1 MTVARTGRARRSP
14 AEVGALLTG
23 PVRPRP
29 IDETVVDLIDD
40 TIRTHPDAVA
50 IIHPAGTLTYRDVD
64 RLAGAVTADLLAVG
78 AGRGDFVALLLDD
91 RVGLLVAMLGTM
103 RSGAAFVPF
112 DRAWPALR
120 QVRMLDGLSPVA
132 AVGSHPPDGAPA
144 VPVIGVRT
152 DPATVRVTSP
162 AADRPRPEDPIY
174 AFFTSGST
182 GLPKCAVNL
191 HHGLV
196 NRFLSM
202 TERFAADGGVVLQN
216 SAHTFDSS
224 IWQLLWPLTRGGT
237 VVIPDRTGIL
247 DFDATLAQIHRHGVT
262 MTDFVPSIFD
272 LLVERLQ
279 NRPQDRHLLASMRQV
294 FIGGEAAKPHAVQAF
309 RRMFAQVRVT
319 NTYGPTEASIGS
331 VFHAVSED
339 DRQVIPLGLPLPNTS
354 VLILDEHGDPTPR
367 GEIGEIHLA
376 GVCLGAGY
384 HGDAERT
391 RQVFVPN
398 PYDEVPGDLLYRTG
412 DFGWVREDGLLMF
425 SGRRDAQ
432 VQITG
437 VRVDLGEIEY
447 ALTTLPGVQQV
458 KVVVDEAG
466 ATAMLVCFYS
476 AERGVTE
483 EALREHARA
492 ALPAALVP
500 GRFVRLATLP
510 LLSNG
515 KVDQERLRR
524 RLAGAAPRAADT
536 EAAYPPESVEAR
548 IAQIWTRV
556 LGFSA
561 YDDDFYCLGGTSL
574 GAARLAVEFERTFGI
589 RLDVRDL
596 IRAAT
601 IPAQAELVRRGRPL
615 PPPDVAPH
623 ELASDLRLGEL
634 GRVRVRRP
642 DDPGAIL
649 LVGATGFIGTH
660 VLAALSAQGDRPVVC
675 LVRATDHEAARHRV
689 TAALTAA
696 GYGPA
701 ELIGWSALAGD
712 LDQPHLGL
720 MAADWRRLCRQVG
733 TIVDAGGRVD
743 TLRDY
748 ADLRTTNVHGLRT
761 LIHLAGAHVRKR
773 IISLSTTTVRDVHGT
788 PLAESFLAPWSTLPA
803 DGYSQSK
810 WVGEQLLRAA
820 AEQGVPTAVVRLG
833 EVAAHSRTGH
843 ANPRSSVTMILRL
856 CLRLGVRPPTRL
868 HVDWTPVDVVARM
881 VAALTEPRHP
891 VPPGTVL
898 NVVAPASVPVTDLL
912 SRLRADAGALPEIPY
927 DRFLDR
933 AADLVGDDET
943 ARCLAVLRPRSA
955 AATDALAGVCHDAL
969 VGTDTIRAARMAR
982 DLGLGWGTSRDRE
995 IDTMIDRLTRTS
1007 LSVNRPHLSTATV
1020 Q

>member
-1 MTVARTGRARRSP
+1 MTIARTERPSP
-14 AEVGALLTG
+14 TQLGALLNG

-29 IDETVVDLIDD
+29 IHQTVVDLIDE
-40 TIRTHPDAVA
+40 TIRRHPDDTAV
-50 IIHPAGTLTYRDVD
+50 IHPTGTLTYRDVD
-64 RLAGAVTADLLAVG
+64 RLADAVTADLLAVG
-78 AGRGDFVALLLDD
+78 ARQGDFVALLLDD

-112 DRAWPALR
+112 DKTWPTLR
-120 QVRMLDGLSPVA
+120 QVRMLDGLRPVA
-132 AVGSHPPDGAPA
+132 AVGSTPPDGAPDL
-144 VPVIGVRT
+144 PVIDVRT
-152 DPATVRVTSP
+152 TPTTLRRRVPTTGR
-162 AADRPRPEDPIY
+162 ARPDDPIY

-202 TERFAADGGVVLQN
+202 TERFAADGAVVLQN

-272 LLVERLQ
+272 LLVERLEH
-279 NRPQDRHLLASMRQV
+279 RPQDRHLLASMRQV
-294 FIGGEAAKPHAVQAF
+294 FIGGEAAKPHTVQAF
-309 RRMFAQVRVT
+309 RRMFADIRVT

-331 VFHAVSED
+331 VFHAVTDD

-354 VLILDEHGDPTPR
+354 VLLLDQHGLPTPR

-384 HGDAERT
+384 HGDVQRT

-398 PYDEVPGDLLYRTG
+398 PYDEVAGDLLYRTG

-432 VQITG
+432 VQIAG
-437 VRVDLGEIEY
+437 MRVDLGEVECAI
-447 ALTTLPGVQQV
+447 TTLPGVHQV
-458 KVVVDEAG
+458 KVIVDDAG
-466 ATAMLVCFYS
+466 ASSTMVCFYS
-476 AERGVTE
+476 ADRLVTE
-483 EALREHARA
+483 DALRGHVRA

-524 RLAGAAPRAADT
+524 RLAGTAPKTAEPEAGYPAD
-536 EAAYPPESVEAR
+536 SVEAR
-548 IAQIWTRV
+548 IAEIWARV

-561 YDDDFYCLGGTSL
+561 NDDDFYCLGGTSL
-574 GAARLAVEFERTFGI
+574 GAARLAVEFERAFGI

-596 IRAAT
+596 IRSAT
-601 IPAQAELVRRGRPL
+601 IAAQAELVRRGSPL
-615 PPPDVAPH
+615 PPPAVAPH
-623 ELASDLRLGEL
+623 ELADDLRLGEL
-634 GRVRVRRP
+634 GRMRVRRP
-642 DDPGAIL
+642 GDRGSIL
-649 LVGATGFIGTH
+649 LVGATGFIGSH
-660 VLAALSAQGDRPVVC
+660 VLAALSAHGDRPIVC
-675 LVRATDHEAARHRV
+675 LVRATDDEAARHRV
-689 TAALTAA
+689 ASGLAAA
-696 GYGPA
+696 GYRPA
-701 ELIGWSALAGD
+701 ELTGWSALAGD
-712 LDQPHLGL
+712 LEKPHLGL
-720 MAADWRRLCRQVG
+720 VSADWRRLCRQVG
-733 TIVDAGGRVD
+733 TLVDAGGRVD

-761 LIHLAGAHVRKR
+761 LIHLAGTHVRKR
-773 IISLSTTTVRDVHGT
+773 IISLSTTTVRHAPGA
-788 PLAESFLAPWSTLPA
+788 PLAESFLPRWSALPP

-810 WVGEQLLRAA
+810 WVGEQLLRTAT
-820 AEQGVPTAVVRLG
+820 EQGVPCAVVRLG
-833 EVAAHSRTGH
+833 EVAAHARTGH
-843 ANPRSSVTMILRL
+843 ANPRSSVTMMLRL
-856 CLRLGVRPPTRL
+856 CLRLGVRPPTGL
-868 HVDWTPVDVVARM
+868 HVDWTPVDLVARV
-881 VAALTEPRHP
+881 VAALTDP

-898 NVVAPASVPVTDLL
+898 NVVAPGSVPVSDLL
-912 SRLRADAGALPEIPY
+912 SRLRTDAGALPEVPY

-955 AATDALAGVCHDAL
+955 AATDALTGVCHDAL
-969 VGTDTIRAARMAR
+969 VGTDTVRAARLAR
-982 DLGLGWGTSRDRE
+982 DLGLDWATRRDAE
-995 IDTMIDRLTRTS
+995 IDTMIDRLTRAHR
-1007 LSVNRPHLSTATV
+1007 SVNRPHLSTATV

>member
-1 MTVARTGRARRSP
+1 MTVSGTDRAGRDP

-29 IDETVVDLIDD
+29 VDKTVVDLIDN
-40 TIRTHPDAVA
+40 TIRQHPDATA
-50 IIHPAGTLTYRDVD
+50 IIHPTGTLSYSDVD
-64 RLAGAVTADLLAVG
+64 RLADAVTADLLAVG

-103 RSGAAFVPF
+103 RTGAAFVPF
-112 DRAWPALR
+112 DRAWPAQR
-120 QVRMLDGLSPVA
+120 QVRMLDGLGPVA
-132 AVGSHPPDGAPA
+132 VVGSHPPDGAPA
-144 VPVIGVRT
+144 APVVSVRT
-152 DPATVRVTSP
+152 DPVPEGSRPP
-162 AADRPRPEDPIY
+162 AAVRPRPTDPIY

-182 GLPKCAVNL
+182 GMPKCAVNL

-224 IWQLLWPLTRGGT
+224 IWQLLWPLTRGAT

-279 NRPQDRHLLASMRQV
+279 ARPQERHLVASLRQV
-294 FIGGEAAKPHAVQAF
+294 FIGGEAAQPHTVQAF
-309 RRMFAQVRVT
+309 RRMFAEVRLT

-331 VFHAVSED
+331 VFHAVGDD

-354 VLILDEHGDPTPR
+354 VLLLDEHGDPTPR

-398 PYDEVPGDLLYRTG
+398 PYDDVAGDLLYRTG

-432 VQITG
+432 VQIAG

-458 KVVVDEAG
+458 KAVVDEAG

-476 AERGVTE
+476 ADRGVTE
-483 EALREHARA
+483 AELRDHARA
-492 ALPAALVP
+492 ALPGALVP
-500 GRFVRLATLP
+500 SRFVRLATLP

-524 RLAGAAPRAADT
+524 RLAGAAPKAADS
-536 EAAYPPESVEAR
+536 EAVYPPESIEAR
-548 IAQIWTRV
+548 ITQIWSRV

-561 YDDDFYCLGGTSL
+561 HDDDFYGLGGTSL
-574 GAARLAVEFERTFGI
+574 GAARLAVEFERTFGV

-601 IPAQAELVRRGRPL
+601 VPAQAELVRRGRPL
-615 PPPDVAPH
+615 PPPAVAPN
-623 ELASDLRLGEL
+623 ELARDLRLGDL
-634 GRVRVRRP
+634 GRVRVRRV

-660 VLAALSAQGDRPVVC
+660 VLAALAAQSDRPVVC
-675 LVRATDHEAARHRV
+675 LVRATDDEAARRRV
-689 TAALTAA
+689 TSALAAA
-696 GYGPA
+696 GYG
-701 ELIGWSALAGD
+701 ELFGWSALAGD
-712 LDQPHLGL
+712 LDRPHLGL
-720 MAADWRRLCRQVG
+720 TAADWRRLGRQVG

-748 ADLRTTNVHGLRT
+748 AELRTTNVHGLRT
-761 LIHLAGAHVRKR
+761 LIHLAGTHVRKR
-773 IISLSTTTVRDVHGT
+773 LISLSTTTVRDAPGT
-788 PLAESFLAPWSTLPA
+788 PLAESFLAPWSTLPP
-803 DGYSQSK
+803 DGYSRSK
-810 WVGEQLLRAA
+810 WVGEQLIRAA
-820 AEQGVPTAVVRLG
+820 AEQGVPAAVVRLG
-833 EVAAHSRTGH
+833 EVAAHSSTGH

-868 HVDWTPVDVVARM
+868 HVDWTPVDLVARM

-891 VPPGTVL
+891 VAPSTVL
-898 NVVAPASVPVTDLL
+898 NVVAPASVPIIDLL
-912 SRLRADAGALPEIPY
+912 SRLRAGAGALPEVPY

-933 AADLVGDDET
+933 AADVVGDDET

-955 AATDALAGVCHDAL
+955 AETDALTGVLHDAL

-982 DLGLGWGTSRDRE
+982 ELGLEWGTSRDRE
-995 IDTMIDRLTRTS
+995 IDTMIDRLTRAVS
-1007 LSVNRPHLSTATV
+1007 LSVDRPYLSSATV

>member
-1 MTVARTGRARRSP
+1 MTVARTERLCPSP
-14 AEVGALLTG
+14 AQVGALLTG

-29 IDETVVDLIDD
+29 IHQTVVDLIDQ
-40 TIRTHPDAVA
+40 TIRRHPDATA
-50 IIHPAGTLTYRDVD
+50 IVHPTGTLTYRDVD
-64 RLAGAVTADLLAVG
+64 RLADAVTTDLLAVG
-78 AGRGDFVALLLDD
+78 ARRGDFVALLLDD

-132 AVGSHPPDGAPA
+132 AVGSPPDGAPA
-144 VPVIGVRT
+144 LPVIDVRT
-152 DPATVRVTSP
+152 EPTTPRRPTPAT
-162 AADRPRPEDPIY
+162 DRPRPEDPIY

-202 TERFAADGGVVLQN
+202 TERFAADGAVVLQN

-279 NRPQDRHLLASMRQV
+279 HRPRDRHLLASMRQV
-294 FIGGEAAKPHAVQAF
+294 FIGGEAAKPHTVQAF
-309 RRMFAQVRVT
+309 RRMFADIRVT

-331 VFHAVSED
+331 VFHAVTDD

-354 VLILDEHGDPTPR
+354 VLLLDEHGQPTPR
-367 GEIGEIHLA
+367 GEIGEIHLG

-391 RQVFVPN
+391 GQVFVPN
-398 PYDEVPGDLLYRTG
+398 PYDEVAGDLLYRTG

-432 VQITG
+432 VQIAG
-437 VRVDLGEIEY
+437 IRVDLGEIEH
-447 ALTTLPGVQQV
+447 ALTTLLGVHQV

-466 ATAMLVCFYS
+466 AAATMVCFYS
-476 AERGVTE
+476 AERAVTE
-483 EALREHARA
+483 EALREHART

-524 RLAGAAPRAADT
+524 RLAGAAPKATDT
-536 EAAYPPESVEAR
+536 DAAYPADSVEAR
-548 IAQIWTRV
+548 IAEIWTRV

-561 YDDDFYCLGGTSL
+561 NDDDFYCLGGTSL
-574 GAARLAVEFERTFGI
+574 GAARLAVEFERAFAI
-589 RLDVRDL
+589 QLDVRDL
-596 IRAAT
+596 IRSTT
-601 IPAQAELVRRGRPL
+601 IAAQAELVRRGSSL
-615 PPPDVAPH
+615 PPPVVTPH
-623 ELASDLRLGEL
+623 QLADDLRLGEL

-642 DDPGAIL
+642 DDPGVIL

-660 VLAALSAQGDRPVVC
+660 VLAALTAHCGRQIVC
-675 LVRATDHEAARHRV
+675 LVRATDDEAARHRV
-689 TAALTAA
+689 RSALSAA
-696 GYGPA
+696 GYRPA

-712 LDQPHLGL
+712 LDKPHLGL
-720 MAADWRRLCRQVG
+720 VAADWRRLCRQVG

-748 ADLRTTNVHGLRT
+748 ADLRATNVHGLRT
-761 LIHLAGAHVRKR
+761 LIHLAGTHVRKR
-773 IISLSTTTVRDVHGT
+773 IISLSTTTVRHAPDT
-788 PLAESFLAPWSTLPA
+788 PLAESFLPPWSTLPP

-820 AEQGVPTAVVRLG
+820 TEQGVPAAVVRLG

-868 HVDWTPVDVVARM
+868 HVDWTPVDLVARV
-881 VAALTEPRHP
+881 VAALTDPHHP

-898 NVVAPASVPVTDLL
+898 NVVAPTSVPVTELL
-912 SRLRADAGALPEIPY
+912 SRLRAEAGALPEVPY

-955 AATDALAGVCHDAL
+955 AATDALTGVCHDAL
-969 VGTDTIRAARMAR
+969 VGTDTVRAARLAR
-982 DLGLGWGTSRDRE
+982 DLGLDWGTGRDVGV
-995 IDTMIDRLTRTS
+995 DTMLDRLARTY